1 MISEEQKR
9 KIFLE
14 IHMENSFIISRNLEF
29 MKHGYVDGESGSPKF
44 FLNDYINYLIDKYID
59 AGCSSVNSIIENIL
73 LDILKYYDVIDKQCG
88 SEMLKKKVS
97 LKVWNDLMINQLRTP
112 PNIRSIINI
121 YNFNRYIITPF
132 TKEVNT
138 FGAHQSI

>member
-29 MKHGYVDGESGSPKF
+29 MKHGSVDGESGSPKF
-44 FLNDYINYLIDKYID
+44 FLDDYINYLIGKYID
-59 AGCSSVNSIIENIL
+59 AGCSSVDSIIENIL
-73 LDILKYYDVIDKQCG
+73 LDILKYYDDIDKQCG

-97 LKVWNDLMINQLRTP
+97 LKVWNDLRINQLRIP
-112 PNIRSIINI
+112 LNIRSIINI

-138 FGAHQSI
+138 FGVHQSI